1 MIPAEIHIKNAKKMK
16 KSNIYLSKLDR
27 RTKSIFDKD
36 KKDLNKSE
44 ML

>member
-1 MIPAEIHIKNAKKMK
+1 MK
-16 KSNIYLSKLDR
+16 KNNIYLSKLDR